1 VEGHAVKLL
10 LVEDNEAAAASLQR
24 LLSKSRFLSFGVT
37 RDEYLNSALIRLR
50 HPKDGQFDVIL
61 LDLNL
66 PDSIGVDTVATVYR
80 EVPEVPIVVLSGQED
95 IKIADMAL
103 QCGAMDFVVKKSPPE
118 YNERDIVDELER
130 KVWTSITNHRKSLT
144 AQRLT
149 RISLEK
155 AGAPAASPAIVQAL
169 VGNIE
174 VLDEGIADLR
184 SYLKLH
190 YPDAWD
196 ALERIYNEKLINPL
210 RNMQLQLSLERKA
223 AKQTKAAPPRT
234 PIETVLELTTDKEWS
249 VSATTEDAERSLLE
263 ALELDI
269 LEGAGEP

>member
-1 VEGHAVKLL
+1 MEGHAVKLL